1 MKRINDDQIEALS
14 KLLAECFINDP
25 LVAYQVKGIANRKE
39 FLKKLF
45 YMQLNIYSKT
55 SDVFVLNKLNTSV
68 LVGYE
73 KKQTKWFKQ
82 LFESLM
88 ASSKLRREISKENYK
103 TYRKNLGAVFKEI
116 NLNWQKEFIDSNY
129 YHLNII
135 AVASEERGKGN
146 ARKLITSVTNL
157 CHDKNIPVTL
167 ETANA
172 NQIEL
177 YKHLGFDLIK
187 TISGDRTGINQYCF
201 IMRHKG

>member
-1 MKRINDDQIEALS
+1 MKRINDNQIEPIS
-14 KLLAECFINDP
+14 KLLAECFMNDP
-25 LVAYQVKGIANRKE
+25 LAAYQIKGIANKKE
-39 FLKKLF
+39 FLKRLF
-45 YMQLNIYSKT
+45 YMQLKVYSKT

-73 KKQTKWFKQ
+73 KKKTKWFKQ
-82 LFESLM
+82 FFESLK
-88 ASSKLRREISKENYK
+88 ASTKLRQEISKDEYK
-103 TYRKNLGAVFKEI
+103 TYTKNLKAVFKEI
-116 NLNWQKEFIDSNY
+116 DLNWQKELIHSNY

-177 YKHLGFDLIK
+177 YMHLGFDLAK

-201 IMRHKG
+201 IMHPKG